1 MDLKI
6 QKESPEHYQAIYNI
20 LIACFKSDAEAKLVS
35 ALRENDKA
43 VLALVALHE
52 GEVVG
57 HVMFSPVTTSPLTN
71 ALGLGLAPLA
81 VKPAFQRQGIGR
93 KLVQEGLLLCK
104 EMNFDYVVLLGD
116 PKYYQRFGFI
126 KASDLG
132 IKNEYGVDEP
142 FMLIQFNNVLIP
154 NSLIRYCDEFSLFSV

>member
-6 QKESPEHYQAIYNI
+6 QKEAPEHYQAIHDV
-20 LIACFKSDAEAKLVS
+20 LISCFKSDAEAKLVS
-35 ALRENDKA
+35 ALRENNKA
-43 VLALVALHE
+43 VIELVALHE

-57 HVMFSPVTTSPLTN
+57 HVMFSPVTTFPPAN
-71 ALGLGLAPLA
+71 ALGIGLAPLA

-142 FMLIQFNNVLIP
+142 FMLIQFNKVPLP
-154 NSLIRYCDEFSLFSV
+154 NSLVRYCDEFSLFLV